1 MNFIKAPK
9 ARKRLV
15 EKVIHNKKLSDQF
28 DWIRDDNW
36 QEVLRS
42 PNVLK
47 KNIRK
52 YIDNEN
58 QWTNENLTIL
68 KPLEKKIFNEIK
80 NKIKEED
87 RSIPQKD
94 GNWLY
99 FSETKKNKQYSILS
113 RYEINNS
120 IKKSKIY
127 HDWNKESKPYK
138 YFKPGGAFNSNDH
151 DYLAWSY
158 DDKGSEFYKI
168 RIKNLA
174 KRKNLKDYIEDT
186 DGNIVW
192 SLNNEGFYYIRMDKN
207 HRPSSLYFHF
217 LGKSQ
222 SEDIEIYKEKD
233 SGYFL
238 NISETLSKKYLI
250 LTIHNHETSEIRI
263 INQKQLSKK
272 PKLIAKRKKGVEY
285 RIEHDEEKNRFII
298 LTNKDKA
305 TDFKLME
312 TNEKT
317 VSKKNWKDFLPYRE
331 GVLITNFSCLSNYII
346 IQELENGLPRIL
358 AINKETKKKNIIEF
372 NEDFYDLDF
381 NEGCEYKSDKIKIYY
396 SSMSTPRITYE
407 YKLKEQKKRII
418 KKQEIPSGHNPKN
431 YSLKKIYAK
440 SHDGKK
446 IPISIIKRKDTP
458 KNSPT
463 LLYGYGS
470 YGISI
475 APGFSS
481 SRFSLI
487 DRGMVFAIAHIRG
500 GMEKGKKWYEDGKKK
515 NKVNSFKDFISC
527 AELLKIKNISK
538 DITIHGGSAGGL
550 LIGASINMRP
560 DIFHCAVAEVPFVD
574 VLNTILDDSL
584 PLTPPEWEE
593 WGNPIKNKSDFN
605 YILSY
610 SPYENIKEQDY
621 PIILATSGLTDPRVT
636 YWEATKWVAKLRI
649 KKTDN
654 NPLFLKTYTEAG
666 HGGMAGRYNQ
676 IKETAFVY
684 AFILWSNG
692 LLKRPVS

>member
-305 TDFKLME
+305 KDFKLME

-358 AINKETKKKNIIEF
+358 SINKETKKKNIIEF

>member
-113 RYEINNS
+113 RYEIKNS

-192 SLNNEGFYYIRMDKN
+192 SLNNEGFYYVRMDKN

-358 AINKETKKKNIIEF
+358 SINKETKKKNIIEF

-396 SSMSTPRITYE
+396 SSMSTPQITYE

>member
-396 SSMSTPRITYE
+396 SSMSTPQITYE

>member
-358 AINKETKKKNIIEF
+358 SINKETKKKNIIEF

-396 SSMSTPRITYE
+396 SSMSTPQITYE